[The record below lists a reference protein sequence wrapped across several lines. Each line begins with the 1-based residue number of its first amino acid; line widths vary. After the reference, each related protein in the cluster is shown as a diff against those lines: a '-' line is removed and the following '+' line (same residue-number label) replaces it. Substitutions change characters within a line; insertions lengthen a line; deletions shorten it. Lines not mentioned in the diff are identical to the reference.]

1 MIKQI
6 NRENWGKI
14 ASRLPESN
22 LAQAQLDSY
31 KQFLEEGIRES
42 LLELNPIKDFTGKVF
57 EFEFLSNRVGL
68 PKLSPK
74 QSIEKDVTFEAPLW
88 ATVKLPNLHSKATQ
102 QQEIFLGDI
111 PMMTSTGT
119 FIINGVERV
128 VVNQLVRSPGA
139 YFTKEIDPHSG
150 RAIHQAEVRP
160 MRGSWLEFIVSRND
174 HISVR
179 IDRHRKVSA
188 TTLIRALG
196 FSTNEQIIA
205 LFADVDTN
213 KEHQYIATTLL
224 KDSSTNTEEALL
236 EFYQKVRPGEPAV
249 LDNAKALLHQMFF
262 DSRRYNLGL
271 VGRYKMNRKLG
282 INTPID
288 KAHVTLSIDDF
299 IGSIKYLIALQ
310 NGQGKTD
317 DIDHLANR
325 RLRCVGELVNQTSFK
340 AGILR
345 LERSIK
351 EKMSLAKPDE
361 LPTPAAFVNPRPIIS
376 AITEFFRR
384 NRLSS
389 ILDQVNPLS
398 EVDNLRRI
406 SVMGPGGIT
415 RERASFSMRDIHS
428 SQYSRICPVRSP
440 EGPNIGLVTY
450 LALYSRINAYGFLES
465 PYLKV
470 EHVEKAGKMT
480 HKVAGDVIYLAAD
493 DEEDAY
499 ITHAGIGRDGDTL
512 TQLWVPVRYR
522 GKFIEADIDK
532 VQYIDV
538 VPRQV
543 VGTSAALIPFIQ
555 QDEGT
560 RALMGTHHLTQALPL
575 VKPAAPIVGTGMEA
589 ITAQGMG
596 WVVTSAFD
604 GVVLSVDGNHISL
617 KLDAKEAVR
626 AVTAIS
632 PYDYGFVEINKDIVT
647 YNLRKYHNSSQDTC
661 YNQHPLVDVGD
672 KIKVGDVIING
683 PASEN
688 GELALG
694 QNMLIAYAA
703 FEGLG
708 FEDAI
713 VVSDRA
719 VREDLLSSVHIHEH
733 NCDLMDTKLGAEEL
747 TRDIPNVA
755 EVDLRNLGPD
765 GIIAIGSVVGPN
777 DILVGKI
784 APKGETELT
793 AEERLLR
800 AIFGEKA
807 REVRDTSLR
816 MPHGDQGVVVSVR
829 VLSRDDGDELD
840 AGVIK
845 EIKIKVAQLRKIT
858 VGDKVAGR
866 HGNKGVISKIVSE
879 ADMPHLA
886 DGRPID
892 IIISPLSV
900 LARMNLG
907 QLLEA
912 QLGFA
917 GEALGKHYSVPVFEN
932 VSEDRMTAALAEAG
946 LPTSGKSQL
955 FDGRTGE
962 PFAQE
967 TAVGVGYII
976 KLNHMVEDKTHARSI
991 GPYSLVTQQ
1000 PLGGK
1005 AQMGGQRLGEMEVW
1019 ALEAHK
1025 AAYSLQEMLTLKSDD
1040 VVGRSKAFEA
1050 IVKGE
1055 TIPMSSIPE
1064 SFKVLV
1070 KELNSLCLAVVPV
1083 GSVVAAEEELAPVK
1097 PDVAAE
1103 IAEETTMSEELQI
1116 ATFEEEDEAGNE
1128 IVEEEG
1134 EVSEEAAEAGDLSED
1149 KEENQ

>member
-1 MIKQI
+1 
-6 NRENWGKI
+6 
-14 ASRLPESN
+14 
-22 LAQAQLDSY
+22 
-31 KQFLEEGIRES
+31 
-42 LLELNPIKDFTGKVF
+42 
-57 EFEFLSNRVGL
+57 
-68 PKLSPK
+68 
-74 QSIEKDVTFEAPLW
+74 
-88 ATVKLPNLHSKATQ
+88 
-102 QQEIFLGDI
+102 
-111 PMMTSTGT
+111 
-119 FIINGVERV
+119 
-128 VVNQLVRSPGA
+128 
-139 YFTKEIDPHSG
+139 
-150 RAIHQAEVRP
+150 
-160 MRGSWLEFIVSRND
+160 
-174 HISVR
+174 
-179 IDRHRKVSA
+179 
-188 TTLIRALG
+188 
-196 FSTNEQIIA
+196 
-205 LFADVDTN
+205 
-213 KEHQYIATTLL
+213 
-224 KDSSTNTEEALL
+224 
-236 EFYQKVRPGEPAV
+236 
-249 LDNAKALLHQMFF
+249 
-262 DSRRYNLGL
+262 
-271 VGRYKMNRKLG
+271 
-282 INTPID
+282 
-288 KAHVTLSIDDF
+288 
-299 IGSIKYLIALQ
+299 
-310 NGQGKTD
+310 
-317 DIDHLANR
+317 
-325 RLRCVGELVNQTSFK
+325 
-340 AGILR
+340 
-345 LERSIK
+345 
-351 EKMSLAKPDE
+351 MSLAKPDE

-398 EVDNLRRI
+398 EIDNLRRI

-450 LALYSRINAYGFLES
+450 LALYARINAYGFLEA
-465 PYLKV
+465 PYLPVSKIV
-470 EHVEKAGKMT
+470 KDGKT
-480 HKVAGDVIYLAAD
+480 TFKIASEAVYLAAD

-499 ITHAGIGRDGDTL
+499 ITHASIDREGDVI
-512 TQLWVPVRYR
+512 TQKWVPVRYA

-538 VPRQV
+538 IPRQV
-543 VGTSAALIPFIQ
+543 VGTSAALIPFVQ

-575 VKPAAPIVGTGMEA
+575 VKPSAPIVGTGMEA
-589 ITAQGMG
+589 ITAAGMG
-596 WVVTSAFD
+596 WVVSSDFD
-604 GVVLSVDGNHISL
+604 GEVVSVDGDHISIQIS
-617 KLDAKEAVR
+617 DKEA
-626 AVTAIS
+626 ASAASQIS
-632 PYDYGFVEINKDIVT
+632 PYDYGFVDVKKDIVT

-672 KIKVGDVIING
+672 KIKKGDVIING

-694 QNMLIAYAA
+694 QNLLIAYAA

-708 FEDAI
+708 YEDAI
-713 VVSDRA
+713 VVSDRV

-733 NCDLMDTKLGAEEL
+733 TCDVMDTKLGAEEL

-755 EVDLRNLGPD
+755 ETDLRNLGED
-765 GIIAIGSVVGPN
+765 GVIAIGSTVGPN

-816 MPHGDQGVVVSVR
+816 MPHGDQGTVVSVHI
-829 VLSRDDGDELD
+829 LSREAGDELD
-840 AGVIK
+840 AGVIQQ
-845 EIKIKVAQLRKIT
+845 IKIKVAQLRKIT

-866 HGNKGVISKIVSE
+866 HGNKGVISKIVSD
-879 ADMPHLA
+879 ADMPHMA

-892 IIISPLSV
+892 VIISPLSV

-912 QLGFA
+912 QLALA
-917 GEALGKHYSVPVFEN
+917 GEKLGKRYSVPVFEN
-932 VSEDRMTAALAEAG
+932 VSETKLNEALVEAG
-946 LPTSGKSQL
+946 LPINGKAQL
-955 FDGRTGE
+955 YDGRTGE
-962 PFAQE
+962 PFGQE
-967 TAVGVGYII
+967 TAVGVSYIL

-1070 KELNSLCLAVVPV
+1070 KELNSLCLAVIPT
-1083 GSVVAAEEELAPVK
+1083 GQVVAHVEETLPVK
-1097 PDVAAE
+1097 PDIAAE
-1103 IAEETTMSEELQI
+1103 IAEATSMSDELK
-1116 ATFEEEDEAGNE
+1116 ASTFEEETDES
-1128 IVEEEG
+1128 G
-1134 EVSEEAAEAGDLSED
+1134 EDLVDQIDEEAAEAGDSAPDLETS
-1149 KEENQ
+1149 N